1 MNRNDTAYIHR
12 NDEIGL
18 IGSLIDGSFSEDIY
32 ISQADIGGTT
42 ANGERNQYKFQGQ
55 HATRNRKFYMN
66 VIRRR
71 YNSIDSFLR
80 NSKAI
85 SEVVFEIDD
94 RCGGTFDSICWGMS
108 DLIKAKIK
116 IVCNTTKGIA
126 FSGVFANCPNLTE
139 VIIKTENFQEVNFT
153 ISGVVFI
160 NCPQFKTLVLDEEN
174 KLIKLGNTNS
184 FNNTCFSQNSSGG
197 IIYIPQVLYNH
208 LGDGSE
214 LDYKAA
220 TNWSIIDSYG
230 TITWMPIEGSEY
242 ENE

>member
-42 ANGERNQYKFQGQ
+42 SNGERNQYKFQGQ

-66 VIRRR
+66 IIRRR
-71 YNSIDSFLR
+71 YNALDRFLA
-80 NSKAI
+80 NAKAI
-85 SEVVFEIDD
+85 DEVIFEIDD
-94 RCGGTFDSICWGMS
+94 RSGGTFFNTCSYMP
-108 DLIKAKIK
+108 DLTKVKFK
-116 IVCNTTKGIA
+116 IVLNTSSA
-126 FSGVFANCPNLTE
+126 ALNGVFLSCPNLTE
-139 VIIKTENFQEVNFT
+139 MIIKARNLQQANFT
-153 ISGVVFI
+153 ISGTTFQSS
-160 NCPQFKTLVLDEEN
+160 PQFKTLILDGED
-174 KLIKLGNTNS
+174 KLIKLGHTNA
-184 FNNTCFSQNSSGG
+184 FNGTYFRQGG
-197 IIYIPQVLYNH
+197 GGGTIYIPQVLYNH

-220 TNWSIIDSYG
+220 TNWSVIDSYG